1 MSAERGRFWKIP
13 LTILCILGPFAAWLG
28 FGERGLF
35 RLYNTEIE
43 RQEYVERIRELA
55 EENQALLEEVRRL
68 RSDMKYV
75 EAVARRELNL
85 IKKNEAIYKFKK
97 KASGPRG
104 PGPES
109 MNARKGR
116 KERTPQKEVRSND
129 GKQ

>member
-35 RLYNTEIE
+35 RLYNTEME
-43 RQEYVERIRELA
+43 RQKYVERIRELA
-55 EENQALLEEVRRL
+55 DENKALLEEVRRL
-68 RSDMKYV
+68 RTDMKYV

-97 KASGPRG
+97 KASE
-104 PGPES
+104 PEGAGS
-109 MNARKGR
+109 ESSNARKDR
-116 KERTPQKEVRSND
+116 KEEDTPKGGREP
-129 GKQ
+129 